1 MKNTHKEALE
11 YVSRLEI
18 VEKKWNKAEIATAM
32 MSYAE
37 KVKNKNC
44 IIPNVSHSAFRNIA
58 EEFRGWQRQWDLFDK
73 QEIKTKPPHLDEFI
87 KNLEQKYVA
96 GFKHCG

>member
-1 MKNTHKEALE
+1 MKNTHEEALE

-58 EEFRGWQRQWDLFDK
+58 EEFRGWHRS
-73 QEIKTKPPHLDEFI
+73 
-87 KNLEQKYVA
+87 
-96 GFKHCG
+96 